1 MNETKIRLSP
11 KEAELIVNADW
22 ILTKNEI
29 IKKIKHLFGKLTDE
43 QHEVLESP
51 KLQLPPEVLAPA
63 PKISRGENYKGLPY
77 LVLDHPRCF
86 DKENVFA
93 IRTMFWW
100 GNHFSTTLQ
109 LSGRYKKLYEQ
120 PVLSAYQLLKK
131 KNVFCCTS
139 DDPWEHHFEKSNY
152 APVKECTE
160 AVFKKNILE
169 KKFIKLAK
177 KIPVQN
183 WDNAP
188 VQLMNDFRFFTG
200 ITVSASGQLPS
211 R

>member
-29 IKKIKHLFGKLTDE
+29 IKKVNQMLGKLAEE
-43 QHEVLESP
+43 QQIVLGLIRQQLPVEVLTLS
-51 KLQLPPEVLAPA
+51 

-77 LVLDHPRCF
+77 LMLDYPRCF

-100 GNHFSTTLQ
+100 GNHFSTTLH
-109 LSGRYKKLYEQ
+109 LAGRFKKAYEGAI
-120 PVLSAYQLLKK
+120 VSACQLLKE
-131 KNVFCCTS
+131 NNFYYCIN
-139 DDPWEHHFEKSNY
+139 DNPWEHHFEKTNY
-152 APVKECTE
+152 SPLEEWSDVA
-160 AVFKKNILE
+160 FKKIILE
-169 KKFIKLAK
+169 RNFIKLSK

-183 WDNAP
+183 WDDAP
-188 VQLMNDFRFFTG
+188 GQLMSDFRFLAEIIKG
-200 ITVSASGQLPS
+200 WYQLP
-211 R
+211 RR